1 VNQLSRQDAHQI
13 TQGFPMKGIDTQMV
27 TRTFLGKP
35 VALRVKYIYHKAIE
49 AIESPAE
56 DARVEITSIAT
67 IHFVPDWI
75 AHKQYKELAV
85 SDEELESIEEELLN
99 SLL

>member
-1 VNQLSRQDAHQI
+1 MSLSRLDALQI
-13 TQGFPMKGIDTQMV
+13 TQGLTMSGIDTQMV
-27 TRTFLGKP
+27 KRQFLGKD
-35 VALRVKYIYHKAIE
+35 VELRVKYIYHKAIG
-49 AIESPAE
+49 ATESPAE
-56 DARVEITSIAT
+56 DARAEIISIST

-85 SDEELESIEEELLN
+85 SDEELESIEEEILD